1 MFAAKVKSFA
11 KLNLSLNIAGAS
23 GGYHLLD
30 SVVTSIDIYD
40 TVCAKPR
47 DDRLINVY
55 MHGMRGEEIP
65 PEQNNAFRAAEA
77 FVKEFSTPG
86 ADITVYKNSNQSM
99 VYISPNFHSNTLTV
113 YGPLIPYDHY
123 GTRNN
128 KIFKG
133 RSIP

>member
-55 MHGMRGEEIP
+55 MHGLNSETIP
-65 PEQNNAFRAAEA
+65 PE
-77 FVKEFSTPG
+77 
-86 ADITVYKNSNQSM
+86 KNQCRKGGGS
-99 VYISPNFHSNTLTV
+99 VCKRLFH
-113 YGPLIPYDHY
+113 P
-123 GTRNN
+123 
-128 KIFKG
+128 
-133 RSIP
+133 RSGH